1 MASADWPTGY
11 QEFLAI
17 HALHHRV
24 GTVIVFDDTGGC
36 WSVGARNHREE
47 AMFCSRHL
55 LRLAALAAVLAYAAP
70 APAQTIIDEWQN
82 VKAPPAPELKAV
94 TVDPRTTAL
103 LMLDFV
109 PQSCSQ
115 QRRPRCLATLSKA
128 KKLLAEARAKDMLV
142 VYSLTPVGSIG
153 ETLPEV
159 APTGKEPFVQSGVD
173 KFYKTNLEQ
182 ILKDKDIKTVIVI
195 GTGANGTVIYTAS
208 GAVLRGM
215 KVIVPVDVVSDV
227 NVYMEQ
233 YVAYHL
239 MNAPIIAGNVTLTS
253 VDMMKF

>member
-1 MASADWPTGY
+1 MTFGGRSRKRCHHAWG
-11 QEFLAI
+11 QLLA
-17 HALHHRV
+17 HLGENR
-24 GTVIVFDDTGGC
+24 
-36 WSVGARNHREE
+36 REE
-47 AMFCSRHL
+47 AMLCSRHL
-55 LRLAALAAVLAYAAP
+55 SRLVAFAAVLVFAAP
-70 APAQTIIDEWQN
+70 ASAETIIDEWLN

-94 TVDPRTTAL
+94 TVDPKTTAL
-103 LMLDFV
+103 LMMDFV

-115 QRRPRCLATLSKA
+115 QRRPRCLATLPKA
-128 KKLLAEARAKDMLV
+128 KALLAKARAKDMLV
-142 VYSLTPVGSIG
+142 VYSLIPVGTIG
-153 ETLPEV
+153 ETLSEV

-195 GTGANGTVIYTAS
+195 GTGANGAVLYTAS

-239 MNAPIIAGNVTLTS
+239 MNAPNIAGNITLTR
-253 VDMMKF
+253 VDMMRF

>member
-1 MASADWPTGY
+1 
-11 QEFLAI
+11 
-17 HALHHRV
+17 
-24 GTVIVFDDTGGC
+24 
-36 WSVGARNHREE
+36 
-47 AMFCSRHL
+47 MFCSHHL
-55 LRLAALAAVLAYAAP
+55 LRLAALVAVLAYATP

-109 PQSCSQ
+109 PSSCNQ
-115 QRRPRCLATLSKA
+115 QRRPRCIASLPKT

-142 VYSLTPVGSIG
+142 VYSLAPVGTIS
-153 ETLPEV
+153 ETLAEV

-182 ILKDKDIKTVIVI
+182 ILKDKDIKTVIVA
-195 GTGANGTVIYTAS
+195 GTGANGAVLYTAS

-215 KVIVPVDVVSDV
+215 KVLVPVDVVSDV
-227 NVYMEQ
+227 NLYMEQ
-233 YVAYHL
+233 YVAYHF
-239 MNAPIIAGNVTLTS
+239 MNAPLVAGNVTLTA
-253 VDMMKF
+253 VDLMKF